1 MTKEQIK
8 LLDFRRILLGD
19 VPAEFYLEL
28 IIRAF
33 LFTCC
38 LWLPCGL
45 LVSVCHL
52 AWAVPN

>member
-33 LFTCC
+33 C
-38 LWLPCGL
+38 
-45 LVSVCHL
+45 V
-52 AWAVPN
+52 